1 MGSGIAA
8 DERKPF
14 LVTEFVE
21 LGSLRGVLADPDRA
35 LDWLVRE
42 RMASEIAAGVAH
54 LHSIGIVHR
63 DLK

>member
-1 MGSGIAA
+1 M
-8 DERKPF
+8 
-14 LVTEFVE
+14 TEFVE

-35 LDWLVRE
+35 LDWPARE
-42 RMASEIAAGVAH
+42 RMAGEIAAGVAH